1 MSYDKP
7 LSDSLKFNFGHSS
20 AYTRP
25 NFNSVN
31 FDFTPPSSS
40 ENEISPFGIFNL
52 NHAGTPT
59 LLWTEFA
66 RPYGFDVN
74 RIGSAT
80 IRPGKPLPV
89 FSFTQSQ
96 PYNFGHSSAY
106 TRPNFNSVNFDFT
119 PPSSSENEI
128 SPFGTP
134 TLLWTEFARP
144 YGFDVNRISSATIRP
159 GKPVPVFSF
168 TQSQPYNKPSHESIR
183 FVFGSGGAKGIV
195 LVPAI
200 DPGAFGKV
208 GVKQDQP
215 VAAVG
220 GFNSL
225 SIGVAA
231 VVNKTNYLHPI
242 GFVTYDF
249 GAASLKNKTDQLWP
263 TGISASSYGKPLIFN
278 SHQYLLAQ
286 GFASQAFGRQVTY
299 NLRQYLYQQNQ
310 YNQSSYGVAYLQ
322 GGVKYLEPYSFY
334 SNQHGKTIVIN
345 TRAEQYAGPTGI
357 DPLSMPIPNVSP
369 RYIRPIDI
377 SPPIFPQPLV
387 QRSPYPLGLDHSSY
401 GDATLWFR
409 VRCLSPA
416 GILGFDSGYA
426 KIFDPT
432 QFIYANPPQT
442 SAVFGDIKTKNKN
455 LVVYA
460 EGMLASAVNEW
471 AVFENTLRLINA
483 KGIDGFI
490 AADTNIANK
499 TPSIIPD
506 GFVSPV
512 GEPSVADR
520 VRRVN
525 VVGIPY
531 LFFGL
536 PTLTTPPSLV
546 PKGGDYLRF
555 GDTFVSLK
563 TRTVFIGGTY
573 SLSVGNAT
581 VWPWSRNVALDG
593 IKAPVLTNDSTVTH
607 GLRELLPR
615 GSDSMKFSAS
625 HWLSFRIRTIVVE
638 SIVDNDPNTSHR
650 VSRNIII
657 YPAGFDATEWGSR
670 IIPENK
676 TLLPTGIAPS
686 VGTPAIDWFI
696 RSLYPNGFRTSF
708 NAEKN
713 TDIRFGIARAF
724 NKTQYIVQ
732 FFDVASGL
740 VPQDFSQW
748 TAIELR
754 NKTISTYGVDAKKIG
769 YALVSNNAAQ
779 ISPVGAQGYVG
790 SPFISY
796 RVRSVFADA
805 IDSPYMANWNVIYN
819 AAFVV
824 APISKNM
831 DAFGVHRL
839 FSNLQTLKANGA
851 EMPSYGY
858 HMVDFAVRTLQM
870 ESRYGIYPAYINLP
884 DVQLHTRYIAP
895 IGFDSSTLWA
905 SNFGMPDLAIH
916 RNIISPK
923 WTDRQYL
930 WWGEAALKN
939 LTPELG
945 VYGNANELFGVTSI
959 RTQWENVFTKGDDS
973 LLHGKVLIE
982 FKTKEIAVA
991 GLNAVPISQLHKVI
1005 KLGVPPYS
1013 TQYIDLRRFYEVDG
1027 VLKEGDGYG
1036 VYPPNNQVSNPAFNQ
1051 SVIYPEGL
1059 MTAKFGDA
1067 RVTANTLR
1075 IDAGIYILGVANPS
1089 VGLKVRELVVKGIDN
1104 YIGEGRIGKPR
1115 ITPHTIYAP
1124 FGDEATSQARLN
1136 HPGASSSY
1144 VNTGVKFGSARV
1156 INKNRILWHY
1166 GAHTGNSFGM
1176 QSLTLSRQYIQPKG
1190 IHSEK
1195 SGWHS
1200 IPFSLQ
1206 TVMQLH
1212 EDGLDSFQQFGIAM
1226 VGEPPYLGS
1235 YTIKTSGESYQLFG
1249 VVTLE
1254 NSIRFLYPV
1263 GLYSAAMGDRKYS
1276 DNPFMWQGL
1285 RIGELVLGSYGG
1297 GEHSALGL
1305 PLISAKV
1312 RDIGAEGFDALF
1324 SEYDIY
1330 NFKTRMRVYR
1340 QTIPT
1345 EKDYIQAIGISAV
1358 EFGNAK
1364 ITHGQYF
1371 IRPDGNSETYRQGIG

>member
-7 LSDSLKFNFGHSS
+7 LSDSLKFNFGQSS
-20 AYTRP
+20 PYTTPVFNALHFDFLPPSKKKDITYSPPANNKLGFNFSQSAAYTRP

-31 FDFTPPSSS
+31 FDFKPPASS

-52 NHAGTPT
+52 NHTGTPT

-66 RPYGFDVN
+66 RPHGFDVN
-74 RIGSAT
+74 RIGFPT

-96 PYNFGHSSAY
+96 PYN
-106 TRPNFNSVNFDFT
+106 
-119 PPSSSENEI
+119 
-128 SPFGTP
+128 
-134 TLLWTEFARP
+134 
-144 YGFDVNRISSATIRP
+144 
-159 GKPVPVFSF
+159 
-168 TQSQPYNKPSHESIR
+168 KPSYESIR
-183 FVFGSGGAKGIV
+183 FVFGSGGAKGVV

-215 VAAVG
+215 VTAVG
-220 GFNSL
+220 GINSL
-225 SIGVAA
+225 LIGVAA
-231 VVNKTNYLHPI
+231 VVNKTNYLRPI
-242 GFVTYDF
+242 GLPAYGF
-249 GAASLKNKTDQLWP
+249 GTASLKNKTDQLW
-263 TGISASSYGKPLIFN
+263 TIGISTNSYGKPLIFN
-278 SHQYLLAQ
+278 SHQYISAQ
-286 GFASQAFGRQVTY
+286 GFASQAFGWQVIY
-299 NLRQYLYQQNQ
+299 NLRQYIYPQNQ
-310 YNQSSYGVAYLQ
+310 YNQSSYGAVYLQ

-357 DPLSMPIPNVSP
+357 DPISMPIPNVSP

-409 VRCLSPA
+409 VRYLSPA

-490 AADTNIANK
+490 AADANITNK

-512 GEPSVADR
+512 GEPSIADR

-525 VVGIPY
+525 VIGIPY

-546 PKGGDYLRF
+546 PKGGDYLKF

-563 TRTVFIGGTY
+563 TRTVFVGGTY

-581 VWPWSRNVALDG
+581 VWPRSRNVALDG
-593 IKAPVLTNDSTVTH
+593 IGAPILMSGSTVTH
-607 GLRELLPR
+607 GLRELLPN

-625 HWLSFRIRTIVVE
+625 HWLSFRIRTIVAE

-676 TLLPTGIAPS
+676 TLLPIGIAPS
-686 VGTPAIDWFI
+686 TGTPAIDWFI
-696 RSLYPNGFRTSF
+696 RSLYPNGFATSF
-708 NAEKN
+708 STEKN
-713 TDIRFGIARAF
+713 TDIRFGTARTF

-748 TAIELR
+748 TAIEVR

-769 YALVSNNAAQ
+769 YALISNNAVQ
-779 ISPVGAQGYVG
+779 ISPVGIQGDVG
-790 SPFISY
+790 TPFIGY
-796 RVRSVFADA
+796 RVRSIFADA
-805 IDSPYMANWNVIYN
+805 IDSPYIASWNVIHN

-824 APISKNM
+824 TPISKNT
-831 DAFGVHRL
+831 DTFGVHRL

-858 HMVDFAVRTLQM
+858 HMVDFAIRTLQM

-895 IGFDSSTLWA
+895 MGFEPSTLWA
-905 SNFGMPDLAIH
+905 SNVGMPDLAIH

-959 RTQWENVFTKGDDS
+959 RTQWENVFAKGDDS
-973 LLHGKVLIE
+973 LLFGKVLIE
-982 FKTKEIAVA
+982 FKTRKIAVA
-991 GLNAVPISQLHKVI
+991 GLNAVPISQIHKVI
-1005 KLGVPPYS
+1005 KLGAPPYS
-1013 TQYIDLRRFYEVDG
+1013 TQYIDLRGFSLVND
-1027 VLKEGDGYG
+1027 VLEEADGYG
-1036 VYPPNNQVSNPAFNQ
+1036 VNPPDKQVAKPALNQ
-1051 SVIYPEGL
+1051 SVIYSEGF

-1067 RVTANTLR
+1067 RVTANTLK

-1089 VGLKVRELVVKGIDN
+1089 VSLKVRELVVKGVDN
-1104 YIGEGRIGKPR
+1104 YIGEDKIGKPR

-1124 FGDEATSQARLN
+1124 SGDVATSQARRNNPSL
-1136 HPGASSSY
+1136 GSSSY
-1144 VNTGVKFGSARV
+1144 INTGVNFGSARV
-1156 INKNRILWHY
+1156 INKNRALRHY
-1166 GAHTGNSFGM
+1166 DAHTGNSFGT
-1176 QSLTLSRQYIQPKG
+1176 QSLMLSRQYIQPKG
-1190 IHSEK
+1190 MRSEK

-1212 EDGLDSFQQFGIAM
+1212 EDGLDSFQQFGRAT
-1226 VGEPPYLGS
+1226 VARPPYLGS
-1235 YTIKTSGESYQLFG
+1235 YTIKTLGGSYQLFG
-1249 VVTLE
+1249 AAILQ

-1263 GLYSAAMGDRKYS
+1263 GLASTAMGDKQDS

-1285 RIGELVLGSYGG
+1285 RIGELVLGKYGG
-1297 GEHSALGL
+1297 GEHSVFGL
-1305 PLISAKV
+1305 PFISAKV
-1312 RDIGAEGFDALF
+1312 RDIGAEGFDALL

-1345 EKDYIQAIGISAV
+1345 EKDYIQVMAANTV

-1364 ITHGQYF
+1364 ITHGHYF